1 MAPFGSLRSERLKG
15 ETMKSFSF
23 VIGLLAVNLA
33 CAQDVVRVPFSDASR
48 PKTVRVHMLNGS
60 ISVTGY
66 SGNEVVIET
75 KGQGARD
82 GSRRSDGMRRIEI
95 GGGGLSAQRN
105 GKMVTIKPSSLKRE

>member
-95 GGGGLSAQRN
+95 GGCGFAPGGPDKVRPNQ
-105 GKMVTIKPSSLKRE
+105 PSSPTSC